1 MRKTNSTWV
10 VQKYGGTSLGKLL
23 DRITGEIIPSS
34 LEHDRVAIV
43 CSARSGT
50 TKSTGTTKL
59 LLEAISHATDPSLG
73 SGERL
78 DNAVSIIRDQHLEAV
93 NSVVGDGSRYA
104 SGKPAKELELSIIDE
119 CERLRTFLHAAQT
132 VGELPPR
139 SQDRVLALGEKLACL
154 ITASSLEHRGFGAKV
169 VLLEDIVEQ
178 AYPSDPNG
186 PEAAYE
192 ELGPHFYD
200 RISIKI
206 GEKIQECGDRI
217 PIVTGFFGAMP
228 HSLLHSVGRGYSDF
242 CAAMCAVGIGAR
254 EVQIWK
260 EVDGIFTADPNKV
273 LSARLLAT
281 VTCEEAAELTYFGS
295 EVRGPDLLSSPV
307 LPATSNCGD
316 LTGFAL

>member
-1 MRKTNSTWV
+1 MLSPMRKTNSTWV

-104 SGKPAKELELSIIDE
+104 GGKPAQELELSIIDE

-132 VGELPPR
+132 VGELSPR

-178 AYPSDPNG
+178 AYPSGPNG

-206 GEKIQECGDRI
+206 GQKIQECGDRI
-217 PIVTGFFGAMP
+217 PIVTGGHNQCARIPRMSILLTTP
-228 HSLLHSVGRGYSDF
+228 QDSLGQCHIPF
-242 CAAMCAVGIGAR
+242 
-254 EVQIWK
+254 
-260 EVDGIFTADPNKV
+260 FTALAGAIQTSAQRCV
-273 LSARLLAT
+273 LWASALVKSRYGRRSMGSLPRILTKCCRLG
-281 VTCEEAAELTYFGS
+281 CS
-295 EVRGPDLLSSPV
+295 RQ
-307 LPATSNCGD
+307 
-316 LTGFAL
+316 